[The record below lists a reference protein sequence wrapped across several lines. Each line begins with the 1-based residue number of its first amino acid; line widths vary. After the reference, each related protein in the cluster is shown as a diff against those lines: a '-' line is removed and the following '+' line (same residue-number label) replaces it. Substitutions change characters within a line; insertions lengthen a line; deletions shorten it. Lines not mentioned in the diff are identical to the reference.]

1 MMWMKKTIKE
11 LDIYISDGNYSSK
24 YPRSEEFV
32 EEGIPFIR
40 GNNMVDGDITDDEM
54 YFITPEKHSILLK
67 GHVKAGDVLITTRGN
82 IGQVAIVPDRHEDSN
97 INAQIVLLRT
107 NQETLYNRYLLWAL
121 QSHEANEQYLALQTG
136 TALKQL
142 PVGKLEKLSIEV
154 TDINKQHEIADILDK
169 TYEVVKL
176 RRKELQL
183 LDDLIK
189 ARFVEMFGDPVSN
202 PLGWEKKMLKTVCVK
217 LNDGTHFSPES
228 FEEGEYKYVTAKN
241 IKESGFDFTNITY
254 VSEAVHRPIY
264 ERCNPELGDVLYIKD
279 GVTTGIAMVNTLNE
293 EFTLLSSV
301 ALLKQNRKIMDGYFL
316 AAVLNN
322 ENMYS
327 DIRSNMG
334 GAAITRLTIAKLNMI
349 QIIVPPL
356 KLQQQFSDFVHQVDK
371 SKVAVQKA
379 LKETQLLFDS
389 LMQQYFG

>member
-176 RRKELQL
+176 RRKEFQL

-189 ARFVEMFGDPVSN
+189 ARFVELFDGKYPEDTLLNLCSIIDYRGKTP
-202 PLGWEKKMLKTVCVK
+202 EKVERGLP
-217 LNDGTHFSPES
+217 FI
-228 FEEGEYKYVTAKN
+228 TAKN
-241 IKESGFDFTNITY
+241 VKMHHMTLEPREYISKETYDKVMVRGFPK
-254 VSEAVHRPIY
+254 E
-264 ERCNPELGDVLYIKD
+264 GDVVFTTEAPLGNVCRIPHFDTEFYI
-279 GVTTGIAMVNTLNE
+279 GQRIVTMQTDALNPTYLEYALSDEEFVRKYMGKSSGSTVTGIRVR
-293 EFTLLSSV
+293 LLE
-301 ALLKQNRKIMDGYFL
+301 Q
-316 AAVLNN
+316 
-322 ENMYS
+322 
-327 DIRSNMG
+327 
-334 GAAITRLTIAKLNMI
+334 LTIP
-349 QIIVPPL
+349 VPPRT
-356 KLQQQFSDFVHQVDK
+356 LQDEFSIFVEQVDK

-379 LKETQLLFDS
+379 LTETQLLFDS